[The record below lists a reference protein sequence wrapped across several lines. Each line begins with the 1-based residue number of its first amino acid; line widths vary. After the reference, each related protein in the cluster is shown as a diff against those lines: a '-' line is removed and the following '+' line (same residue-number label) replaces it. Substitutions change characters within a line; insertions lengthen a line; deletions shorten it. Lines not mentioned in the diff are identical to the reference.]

1 MWDLANNKGY
11 RNLLA
16 ILILI
21 AAPLLASFAAPQS
34 APTNET
40 IVLKDVR
47 VIDGSGAPPM
57 EHAAIVIEGGRIV
70 SVGPVGKMKW
80 PKSARVIDYA
90 AKTVLPGLISDH
102 SHVGQIDGT
111 TAGSQNYN
119 RANILRQL
127 HQYEAYGVTT
137 ITALGLNADLFYEL
151 RPELHSGTLPGAD
164 LFGADHGIG
173 VPDGAPPFALPQNQI
188 YRAATPEDGIRA
200 VDDMA
205 TRKPDLIKL
214 WVDDFHGTLRVK
226 MSPEIYGA
234 AIKEAHKLGLRIAAH
249 VYYLADAKLL
259 VNDGVD
265 ILAHGVRD
273 LPVDD
278 ELIRAMK
285 AHSTWYIPTI
295 GLDESFYIFAAQPER
310 MNDPFLA
317 HALQPALAT
326 QFNDPAWR
334 AKALSNQAQLEA
346 NKASVAMNKRNVKAL
361 YDAGVNIGFGTDSGA
376 TPLRI
381 PGFAEHHELELLVDA
396 GLTPLQAINL
406 ATAKSAALLHLD
418 DRGVI
423 APGKLADFIVVDGNP
438 STQIRDTQKI
448 TAVYHRGKQAS
459 GAVLNFVP

>member
-1 MWDLANNKGY
+1 MWTTNRKNHRG
-11 RNLLA
+11 LLA
-16 ILILI
+16 ILILVV
-21 AAPLLASFAAPQS
+21 AAPPLATFAAPQS

-57 EHAAIVIEGGRIV
+57 EHAAIVIEGSRIV
-70 SVGPVGKMKW
+70 SVGPLGKLKW

-90 AKTVLPGLISDH
+90 GKTVLPGLISDH

-111 TAGSQNYN
+111 TAGPQNYN

-127 HQYEAYGVTT
+127 HQYEAYGVTS

-188 YRAATPEDGIRA
+188 YRAATPEDAIRA
-200 VDDMA
+200 VGDMA

-273 LPVDD
+273 VPVDD

-295 GLDESFYIFAAQPER
+295 GLDESFYIFAEQPDR
-310 MNDPFLA
+310 LNDPFLA
-317 HALQPALAT
+317 HALQPALAA

-334 AKALSNQAQLEA
+334 AKALSNQAQSAA

-361 YDAGVNIGFGTDSGA
+361 HDAGVNIGFGTDSGA

-406 ATAKSAALLHLD
+406 ATAKAAALLHLD

-423 APGKLADFIVVDGNP
+423 ATGKLADLIVVDGNP
-438 STQIRDTQKI
+438 ATQIRDTQKI
-448 TAVYHRGKQAS
+448 VAVYHRGEQAS
-459 GAVLNFVP
+459 GPIHDFVP

>member
-1 MWDLANNKGY
+1 MWTQTNNKSY
-11 RNLLA
+11 RHFLA
-16 ILILI
+16 VLVLV
-21 AAPLLASFAAPQS
+21 AAPLLVSFAAPQA

-57 EHAAIVIEGGRIV
+57 EHAAIVIEGSRIV
-70 SVGPVGKMKW
+70 CVGPADKLKW

-90 AKTVLPGLISDH
+90 GKTVLPGLISDH

-151 RPELHSGTLPGAD
+151 QPELHSGTLPGAD

-188 YRAATPEDGIRA
+188 YRPATPEDAIRA
-200 VDDMA
+200 VDHMA

-226 MSPEIYGA
+226 MSPEMYGA

-249 VYYLADAKLL
+249 VYYLADAKSL

-273 LPVDD
+273 VPVDA
-278 ELIRAMK
+278 ELIRALK

-295 GLDESFYIFAAQPER
+295 GLDESFYIFAQQPER
-310 MNDPFLA
+310 LNDPFLA
-317 HALQPALAT
+317 HALQPALAA

-334 AKALSNQAQLEA
+334 AKALSNQAQLDA
-346 NKASVAMNKRNVKAL
+346 NKASVDMNKRNVKAL
-361 YDAGVNIGFGTDSGA
+361 YDAGVTIGFGTDSGA
-376 TPLRI
+376 TALRI

-406 ATAKSAALLHLD
+406 ATAKAAALLHLD

-423 APGKLADFIVVDGNP
+423 APGKLADLIIVDGNP
-438 STQIRDTQKI
+438 TTQIHDTQKI
-448 TAVYHRGKQAS
+448 QAVYHRGKQAS
-459 GAVLNFVP
+459 GPIQDFVP